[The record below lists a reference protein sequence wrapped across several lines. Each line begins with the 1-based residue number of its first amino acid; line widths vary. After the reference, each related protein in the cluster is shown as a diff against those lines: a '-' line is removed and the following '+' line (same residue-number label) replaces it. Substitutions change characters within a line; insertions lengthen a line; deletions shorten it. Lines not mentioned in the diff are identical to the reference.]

1 MGKLFDEIDN
11 ICGKGDIPFH
21 MPGHKRNALNSDDA
35 HSGGRAFFTE
45 WYKRDLTEIP
55 ESDDLHAPSGILKSA
70 MDRAASVFG
79 SDRAF
84 FLVNGSTCG
93 VLAMLSLFEAGD
105 KILMMR
111 GSHLSAYNALR
122 LKGLVPV
129 FICGDTDPESGAE
142 CGVGAD
148 IVRAALEKEKDI
160 KAVFITSPTYEG
172 SSSDLQG
179 IAEAAHDRNIPLLV
193 DAAHGAHFG
202 FSKEFP
208 ESAMRSGADVCV
220 ISLHKTLPA
229 PTQTALLLTSGNRF
243 ERDKLEY
250 YLSVYQTS
258 SPSYLLMAGIDDCV
272 HLTSSYTERDWS
284 NFARRVKHLH
294 DACSGLKNIKTVSA
308 FSESRLCVE
317 PGKLLLIPSEKGR
330 GCALGRYLSAL
341 HIIPEMAL
349 PSYVLMIITICDT
362 DETMKALE
370 EAIISADEHVMDWPE
385 AECRTDDIIPEDIAS
400 YEGKISG
407 STVSV
412 YPPGRPLFIPGEIMD
427 KVRLDKLRKAVY
439 EGLEIRGRLTA
450 IVE

>member
-1 MGKLFDEIDN
+1 MGKLFNEIDN

-21 MPGHKRNALNSDDA
+21 MPGHKRNALHSDDA
-35 HSGGRAFFTE
+35 HSGDRAFFTE

-55 ESDDLHAPSGILKSA
+55 ESDDLHSPSGIIKSA

-79 SDRAF
+79 SDRAY

-93 VLAMLSLFEAGD
+93 VLAMLSVFEAGD

-111 GSHLSAYNALR
+111 GSHLSAYNAIR
-122 LKGLVPV
+122 LKSLVPV

-142 CGVGAD
+142 CGVSAD

-172 SSSDLQG
+172 SSSDLKG
-179 IAEAAHDRNIPLLV
+179 IAKAAHERNIPLLV

-208 ESAMRSGADVCV
+208 ESAVRSGADACV

-229 PTQTALLLTSGNRF
+229 PTQTALLLTSGVCPDR
-243 ERDKLEY
+243 RKIEY

-272 HLTSSYTERDWS
+272 HLTSSYTEKDWS
-284 NFARRVKHLH
+284 AFAGRVKLLH
-294 DACSGLKNIKTVSA
+294 EACSGLKNVKMVSA
-308 FSESRLCVE
+308 YSESSLCPE
-317 PGKLLLIPSEKGR
+317 PGKLLLIPAEKGR
-330 GCALGRYLSAL
+330 GCALGRYLSGQ

-362 DETMKALE
+362 DETLKALE
-370 EAIISADEHVMDWPE
+370 DAIISADRHVQDWPE
-385 AECRTDDIIPEDIAS
+385 AECGNEADIPEDIAS
-400 YEGKISG
+400 YEGKISE
-407 STVSV
+407 SIVSV
-412 YPPGRPLFIPGEIMD
+412 YPPGRPLFIPGELMD
-427 KVRLDKLRKAVY
+427 KERLDLLRKAAD

-450 IVE
+450 VVE